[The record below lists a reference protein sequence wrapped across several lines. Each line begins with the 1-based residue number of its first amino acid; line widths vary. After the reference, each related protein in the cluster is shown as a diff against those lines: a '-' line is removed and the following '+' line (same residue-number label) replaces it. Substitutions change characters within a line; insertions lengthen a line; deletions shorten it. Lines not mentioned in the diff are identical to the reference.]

1 MSASID
7 NLINVNFTK
16 GRNDLLKFGLMLG
29 GKGQHKPYI
38 SPLNRL
44 IILLFSNNEQG
55 AFYIPRPVVNGTQ
68 SLFQDAA
75 GTVPV
80 TADGDP
86 VGRMLDQSGNGNHAI
101 QSVSGRRPVYRTDGT
116 LHWLEFDGVA
126 DSLSYDIS
134 ADWPIG
140 FGIFSGVKGLST
152 SGRSLVFD
160 AGGGGGA
167 RILVSKESSTYAM
180 YASSFL
186 SSQIAS
192 TDAVVVTANFNGASS
207 NIAVNRVGE
216 TGNAGSASP
225 LAGEFAGIGAQSS
238 APTEH
243 WEGNIYG
250 LVIRL
255 KVSNGN
261 EISNVEDY
269 LAELSGVTL

>member
-86 VGRMLDQSGNGNHAI
+86 VGLMIDQSGNGNHAT
-101 QSVSGRRPVYRTDGT
+101 QSVSGSRPVYRTDGG
-116 LHWLEFDGVA
+116 LHWLEFNGVNGFLISSDYTLSQPNTLA
-126 DSLSYDIS
+126 LGFVYYIGNRVIGRKEAEGQGQLIYITDNNINFYAGNASSEIDINPGESLVI
-134 ADWPIG
+134 
-140 FGIFSGVKGLST
+140 SGVFDGSSSRYRKD
-152 SGRSLVFD
+152 SGSFFTVNSGTNGSQGPVIGID
-160 AGGGGGA
+160 ADGGSGA
-167 RILVSKESSTYAM
+167 RID
-180 YASSFL
+180 F
-186 SSQIAS
+186 
-192 TDAVVVTANFNGASS
+192 
-207 NIAVNRVGE
+207 
-216 TGNAGSASP
+216 
-225 LAGEFAGIGAQSS
+225 
-238 APTEH
+238 
-243 WEGNIYG
+243 YG
-250 LVIRL
+250 LVSVGADVGNVNL
-255 KVSNGN
+255 DKV
-261 EISNVEDY
+261 DAY
-269 LAELSGVTL
+269 LAGLSGVTL